1 MWHSDKYSNWR
12 ASTKLLWHCFV
23 SLCWCGI
30 RSGICNSYSSEARL
44 DVEVVAYYKD
54 SMNLA
59 WSRPV
64 VCNFDLPKRDDIK
77 EVAAHTVTLSLAHK
91 DKVLVLVCMGNLVIV
106 GIFAYYYF
114 LVLNMLPVIRIIHHS
129 GILEMRIR
137 PFFLHTCISNGKG
150 MSLPPPICGLD

>member
-1 MWHSDKYSNWR
+1 
-12 ASTKLLWHCFV
+12 
-23 SLCWCGI
+23 
-30 RSGICNSYSSEARL
+30 
-44 DVEVVAYYKD
+44 VVAYYKD

-59 WSRPV
+59 GSRPV

-137 PFFLHTCISNGKG
+137 PFFFLHTCISNGKG